1 MSATISTMKP
11 LLLSALL
18 IVSCSHTSV
27 VAGTSKSGQPVM
39 VYSEYH
45 FVWPWDLT
53 GGVLSLFGL

>member
-1 MSATISTMKP
+1 MKP